1 MKTQKLQLIISAG
14 TLFLLL
20 LFAGKITLG
29 QESNSKQPKQITVT
43 GSAEMSL
50 DPTEV
55 ELAIVIHDRRTD
67 IEKRESDLVEICRKH
82 KISED
87 QLNFKGAIGSAYYWD
102 YWYWWWWY
110 RNATDI
116 TQTYKLKVDGKT
128 NILELVKDLNKTWV
142 QNITISSTTN
152 KDIQTYRK
160 EVKKEAMRMAKE
172 KAAYLLEAIGEEVGS
187 VISVEEVISDHKKTP
202 EYDPYYRWYWGNP
215 YYYGN
220 SVNNSSNSN
229 MNSNSVMSSSGGS
242 NEQNSLEGLSKI
254 KLRYE
259 VKAVFEIK

>member
-14 TLFLLL
+14 TLVLLL
-20 LFAGKITLG
+20 LFAGKILG
-29 QESNSKQPKQITVT
+29 QDNNSRQAKQITVT

-50 DPTEV
+50 EPTEV
-55 ELAIVIHDRRTD
+55 ELAIAIHDRRTE
-67 IEKRESDLVEICRKH
+67 IEKRETDLVEICRKH
-82 KISED
+82 KIVES
-87 QLNFKGAIGSAYYWD
+87 QLDFKGAIGSAYYWD

-110 RNATDI
+110 RNSTEV
-116 TQTYKLKVDGKT
+116 TNTYKLKIDGKT

-142 QNITISSTTN
+142 QSITISSTTN

-172 KAAYLLEAIGEEVGS
+172 KAGYLLEAIGEELGS

-202 EYDPYYRWYWGNP
+202 EYDPYYHWYWGNP

-220 SVNNSSNSN
+220 SVNSVSNSN
-229 MNSNSVMSSSGGS
+229 MNSNSVMTSSGGS
-242 NEQNSLEGLSKI
+242 NEKNSLEALSKI